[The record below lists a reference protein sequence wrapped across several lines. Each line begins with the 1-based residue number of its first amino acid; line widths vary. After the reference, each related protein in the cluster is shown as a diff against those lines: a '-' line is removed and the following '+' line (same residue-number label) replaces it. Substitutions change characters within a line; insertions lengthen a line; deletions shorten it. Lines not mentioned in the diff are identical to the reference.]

1 MSNIVGSILSAPA
14 VRSTIRGLQNVQ
26 ARTVAIGAP
35 KSIGNLS
42 DVDLTAVADGA
53 LLIYNGVLQKF
64 VANTELNNSNT
75 KIVGGS
81 F

>member
-1 MSNIVGSILSAPA
+1 MSNITASILSAPA
-14 VRSTIRGLQNVQ
+14 VRSTIRGLQDIQ

-35 KSIGNLS
+35 TSLSDLS
-42 DVDLTAVADGA
+42 DVDLSVLGDGS

-64 VANTELNNSNT
+64 IANTELNNENI